1 VTALRDV
8 SERTKRINQLATE
21 LHAELTE
28 GGIDFRKMVTLAD
41 EISEN
46 ADRLASGFSTMAD
59 ALEESLQQR
68 DGPKERGEPAHA
80 SSQSSNDSG

>member
-1 VTALRDV
+1 MTALREV
-8 SERTKRINQLATE
+8 AERTNRINQLATE

-41 EISEN
+41 EISQD

-59 ALEESLQQR
+59 ALDESLQRR
-68 DGPKERGEPAHA
+68 DGPEERTEPAA
-80 SSQSSNDSG
+80 GSSQQRDDSG